1 MGHLIFHNVF
11 NFHRNYILIYS
22 PLNLFLYF
30 AAFHQIFRRVLPLST
45 KFAYTSAY
53 FQPFLRRVFKKP
65 RFNEQRGKSGIKMLP
80 LCRNHPRRMVAPD
93 IETSTREERLEF
105 IREEFKCLGNCPI
118 CGKCSFLRGR
128 EAEDLYADYIE
139 GHRSFRDI
147 TAEHRNS
154 GHPFRT

>member
-1 MGHLIFHNVF
+1 M
-11 NFHRNYILIYS
+11 
-22 PLNLFLYF
+22 
-30 AAFHQIFRRVLPLST
+30 T
-45 KFAYTSAY
+45 
-53 FQPFLRRVFKKP
+53 
-65 RFNEQRGKSGIKMLP
+65 
-80 LCRNHPRRMVAPD
+80 PD

-118 CGKCSFLRGR
+118 CGKCNFLRGR

-154 GHPFRT
+154 GRPFRTWPQGGGQGFRPAQEGRSHRITCPLQVAAGRVRSDLLKIEGEAVGASSSVIIILDEQLVKWEFDILIFLSTFAINSIVKQDC